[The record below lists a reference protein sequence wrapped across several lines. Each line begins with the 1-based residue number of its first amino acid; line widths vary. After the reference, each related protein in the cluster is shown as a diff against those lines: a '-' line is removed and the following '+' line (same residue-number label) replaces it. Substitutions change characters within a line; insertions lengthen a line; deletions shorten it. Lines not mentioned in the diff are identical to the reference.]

1 MFHNSSTYD
10 YHFINKKL
18 AKEFE
23 VQFECLG
30 ENTEKYIT
38 VKKDVDNGKTIT
50 YKIKFIDSFR
60 IMSSSLSSLV
70 DNSSDRSDCD
80 KCIDCK
86 SYLDYLITKDDQ

>member
-1 MFHNSSTYD
+1 MFRR
-10 YHFINKKL
+10 
-18 AKEFE
+18 
-23 VQFECLG
+23 
-30 ENTEKYIT
+30 NTEKYIT

-70 DNSSDRSDCD
+70 DNSSDRSHCD